1 LEIRR
6 IGAILHGYVC
16 AIYDAFQER
25 ILMSFIVEMP
35 SPGAPPSAADELTV
49 AQKSTVDAAL
59 AGHRNLAGALLPV
72 LHAIQKALGCIP
84 SAAVPRIAHELNL
97 SRAEV
102 HGVISFYHYF
112 RQRPA
117 GRHTIY
123 MCRAEA
129 CQAMGARAL
138 EAYAKKRLGIEFHET
153 TADGAFTLEPVYC
166 LGNCACSPSVLIDGE
181 LHGRVDAQRFDELL
195 EDAS

>member
-1 LEIRR
+1 MSHVVDSPLAHAPDALPAVQK
-6 IGAILHGYVC
+6 GVVLAAI
-16 AIYDAFQER
+16 
-25 ILMSFIVEMP
+25 
-35 SPGAPPSAADELTV
+35 AANRQLV
-49 AQKSTVDAAL
+49 
-59 AGHRNLAGALLPV
+59 GALLPI
-72 LHAIQKALGCIP
+72 LHALQKALGYVP
-84 SAAVPRIAHELNL
+84 AAAVPLVAQELNL

-112 RQRPA
+112 RRQPA

-123 MCRAEA
+123 ICRAEA

-138 EAYAKKRLGIEFHET
+138 QAYAQKKLGIQMQQT

-166 LGNCACSPSVLIDGE
+166 LGNCACAPSLLVDGE

-195 EDAS
+195 GELS